1 MEVDI
6 SSILE
11 FHKKNSGTGKIFNF
25 SLIKYEKGKLELS
38 AEFPD
43 MTLNPDGSVQGGMM
57 TSMLDDVTA
66 LLLINELGGI
76 YPASV
81 NLHSHHHRP
90 LFKGKVTAKAEIIKI
105 GKTLATVKGEIYN
118 PEGKL
123 ATTLMH
129 TIFIHEARRSM

>member
-25 SLIKYEKGKLELS
+25 SLINYEKGKLELS

-118 PEGKL
+118 VEGKL

>member
-25 SLIKYEKGKLELS
+25 SLIKYEKGKLELT
-38 AEFPD
+38 AEFSD

-90 LFKGKVTAKAEIIKI
+90 LFKGKVNA
-105 GKTLATVKGEIYN
+105 
-118 PEGKL
+118 
-123 ATTLMH
+123 
-129 TIFIHEARRSM
+129 

>member
-11 FHKKNSGTGKIFNF
+11 FHKKNSGTGKIFNY

-90 LFKGKVTAKAEIIKI
+90 LFKGKVTAKAEVIKI
-105 GKTLATVKGEIYN
+105 GKTIATVKGEIYN
-118 PEGKL
+118 AEGKL

-129 TIFIHEARRSM
+129 TIFIHQDRRSI

>member
-90 LFKGKVTAKAEIIKI
+90 LFKGKVTAKAEICLLYTSPSPRDKRQSRMPSS
-105 GKTLATVKGEIYN
+105 A
-118 PEGKL
+118 
-123 ATTLMH
+123 
-129 TIFIHEARRSM
+129 

>member
-25 SLIKYEKGKLELS
+25 SLINYEKGKLELS

-105 GKTLATVKGEIYN
+105 GKTIATVKGEICN
-118 PEGKL
+118 AEGKL

-129 TIFIHEARRSM
+129 TIFIHQDRRSI

>member
-25 SLIKYEKGKLELS
+25 SLLNYEKGKLELS

-90 LFKGKVTAKAEIIKI
+90 LFKGKVTAKAEVIKI
-105 GKTLATVKGEIYN
+105 GKTIATVKGEIYN
-118 PEGKL
+118 AEGKL